1 MITVDTLSSADIR
14 LKFWREYFDAGP
26 GPNVLEG
33 NGSSPT
39 PPVPALALAQRDNDY
54 ILDRAGD
61 YIETRV

>member
-39 PPVPALALAQRDNDY
+39 PPVPALARAQRDNDY

>member
-1 MITVDTLSSADIR
+1 MITVDTLNISDIR
-14 LKFWREYFDAGP
+14 LRYWREYFDAGP
-26 GPNVLEG
+26 GPFATEG

-39 PPVPALALAQRDNDY
+39 PALALAQRDNDY

>member
-33 NGSSPT
+33 NGSPPT
-39 PPVPALALAQRDNDY
+39 PALAVAQRDNDY

>member
-1 MITVDTLSSADIR
+1 MITVDTLNISDIR
-14 LKFWREYFDAGP
+14 LRYWREYFDAGP
-26 GPNVLEG
+26 GPFVTEG

>member
-14 LKFWREYFDAGP
+14 LKFWRAYFDAGP

-33 NGSSPT
+33 NGSSPI
-39 PPVPALALAQRDNDY
+39 PALALAQRDNDY